1 MGACTLPSPPV
12 PAGAA
17 ELKQLYLLKPWHGS
31 GVAHALMEWAIAE
44 ARESGAAHMAL
55 SVYSDNHR
63 ARRFYARYGLVE
75 IGANVF
81 MVGATA
87 IESAS
92 RAKISARSAVEL
104 INGAYALHPA
114 FGEAEVVETCAEV
127 RPSFSDNLPRVVRDG
142 RVVRVNGLY
151 RNGFLLSPTFG
162 RLAADAVFEL
172 ENGREADRQRLAS

>member
-1 MGACTLPSPPV
+1 MTIEYRDARPEDAPALAKMAADSFVETFGHLYRQEDLDSFLRDAFGPDGLPAQVGDPAYRIRVATEDGAIVGFCKVGACTLPSPPV

-31 GVAHALMEWAIAE
+31 GVAQALMEWAIAE

-81 MVGATA
+81 MVGEQADDDR
-87 IESAS
+87 IYS
-92 RAKISARSAVEL
+92 V
-104 INGAYALHPA
+104 AL
-114 FGEAEVVETCAEV
+114 
-127 RPSFSDNLPRVVRDG
+127 
-142 RVVRVNGLY
+142 
-151 RNGFLLSPTFG
+151 
-162 RLAADAVFEL
+162 
-172 ENGREADRQRLAS
+172 